1 MAFQAPTNMNAATLN
16 KMSMTLLKM
25 LSSVCLFISKKPSHA
40 KEVPQENASK
50 RSSVPRRVVRPM
62 ARMARERY

>member
-1 MAFQAPTNMNAATLN
+1 MNAATLN
-16 KMSMTLLKM
+16 KMSMTLLKI
-25 LSSVCLFISKKPSHA
+25 LSSVCLLKEPSHA
-40 KEVPQENASK
+40 KEVPKENASK